1 MLSIESIEA
10 FLQTNTNSTF
20 CQEAIDFI
28 TEHSGTGLS
37 ELIASYN
44 LVAEPA
50 WFGYFFKAVNI
61 DLQNAADYIIDY
73 YPANEICIK
82 VRAEL
87 DYQIINGNFEKS
99 PHPLSEL
106 YLKMHP
112 DTSAVNFPNAY
123 WDFFDFFSGHTGI
136 SKTEICDRLR
146 EHVSYADAQLAI
158 ATLVI

>member
-10 FLQTNTNSTF
+10 FLQTNTSSKF

-50 WFGYFFKAVNI
+50 WFGYFFKAVDI
-61 DLQNAADYIIDY
+61 DLQNAADYLIDY
-73 YPANEICIK
+73 YPANEACNRI
-82 VRAEL
+82 RTEL
-87 DYQIINGNFEKS
+87 DYQLSHGHFSKS
-99 PHPLSEL
+99 PHSLSEL

-112 DTSAVNFPNAY
+112 DTPLLITQNAY
-123 WDFFDFFSGHTGI
+123 WNFFDFFSEHTGI
-136 SKTEICDRLR
+136 SKSEICDRLR
-146 EHVSYADAQLAI
+146 EHVSFADAQLAI